1 MTARTRNSGFRP
13 RAHSLGSHIAWPP
26 SYTRTGCELQSFSG
40 RVSEALFAP
49 PFLLAYNFLFT
60 LMATEPT
67 ENPDLGN
74 CFVPPAAPP
83 VTTSAEDEEIR
94 VRGARVHNLKN
105 IDVTIPHNAITVV
118 TGVSG
123 SGKSSL
129 AFDTLYAEGQRRYIE
144 SLSAYARQFLE
155 RIEKP
160 DVDEITGIAP
170 AISIRQK
177 NTTRNPRST
186 VATATEIYDYLRL
199 LYARVGHTFC
209 LRCGQRVH
217 RDTVDEIAERVL
229 AMGDGRRFYVLYT
242 LELAPEAAK
251 KGPAG
256 IQISDPAA
264 ISAAEPVEAQGK
276 STEAQGK
283 LKMKPPKSGRP
294 GQDAVRDTLMNL
306 RRRGFNRLYQGG
318 RVFEFSTPEDLL
330 DIDFAKPVYVLVDRL
345 VLSSDV
351 RSRLMDSIEICY
363 REGRGEAILE
373 FAADARG
380 APGTPASQAERLVFN
395 ERFECKKCGAT
406 YQEPEPRLFSFN
418 NPYGACP
425 RCQGFGN
432 TIDFDLDRVIP
443 DKGKSLG
450 EGAIEPW
457 TKPRYRQLA
466 LEMRKYARAKLIPF
480 DVPFRDL
487 TPVQRDAILDGD
499 LQSEFPGVKGF
510 FGWLER
516 KKYKLHVRVFLS
528 RYRGYAT
535 CPDCR
540 GTRLRAEARAVKVAG
555 RSITE
560 VCQMTV
566 KEARPFFDALTLSPA
581 EAEIADKVLVEVQQ
595 RLRFLDEVGLD
606 YLTLDRLTSTLS
618 GGEAQRIQLATSLG
632 SHLVG
637 ALYVLD
643 EPSIGLHPRDTNRLI
658 EILKGLRDLGNT
670 LVVVEHDPDTILAA
684 DHILDLGPGAG
695 EHGGK
700 LIFAGA
706 RDALLADPQS
716 LTGRYLRGDLR
727 IAVPQRRRKMQ
738 GKFVKII
745 GARSH
750 NLQGIDVM
758 LPLGMLVA
766 ITGVSG
772 SGKSTL
778 VYDVLYKALQA
789 KRTGGNWRECCD
801 RIEGD
806 SALTAIEMVDQSPIG
821 RTPRSNPATYMKAFD
836 PIREVFAATPQ
847 ARKRALS
854 AGAFSFN
861 IPGGRCEACQGDG
874 TVTVEMRFLA
884 DVELVCEE
892 CRGTRYKSSVL
903 DVRYKEK
910 NIHDVLQMTVR
921 EALSFF
927 AAYTKVTSRLRVLD
941 EVGLGY
947 LRLGQSGTTLSGGE
961 AQRLKLGAH
970 LTRQENAG
978 ILYVFDE
985 PTTGLHFDDIQK
997 LLTAFRKLLEGGAS
1011 VLIIEHNL
1019 DVIKSADWVIDLGPE
1034 GGDEGGRVVAAGTP
1048 EQVARNSHSH
1058 TGKFLARVL
1067 NSRGSGLSTMAG
1079 NRGNHS
1085 LPRQNVAGNHS
1096 SSK

>member
-1 MTARTRNSGFRP
+1 MVTKPTGDPAVELAAESRLRKQPAEVMLGRNSVD
-13 RAHSLGSHIAWPP
+13 A
-26 SYTRTGCELQSFSG
+26 
-40 RVSEALFAP
+40 
-49 PFLLAYNFLFT
+49 
-60 LMATEPT
+60 
-67 ENPDLGN
+67 
-74 CFVPPAAPP
+74 
-83 VTTSAEDEEIR
+83 SADGEEIR

-105 IDVTIPHNAITVV
+105 IGVAIPHNAITVV

-186 VATATEIYDYLRL
+186 VATATEIYDYMRL
-199 LYARVGHTFC
+199 LFARVGHTFC
-209 LRCGQRVH
+209 LRCGEEVR
-217 RDTVDEIAERVL
+217 RDTLDEIAQRVL
-229 AMGDGRRFYVLYT
+229 ALGEGNRFYVLY
-242 LELAPEAAK
+242 ELRISSGAKAPASSPVLMSDLK
-251 KGPAG
+251 VRPPKNQDAG
-256 IQISDPAA
+256 DDADLDEQSAVSQNVSSRSETSVPAA
-264 ISAAEPVEAQGK
+264 SAPLPKTRATKRKSAE
-276 STEAQGK
+276 
-283 LKMKPPKSGRP
+283 
-294 GQDAVRDTLMNL
+294 AVREALANL
-306 RRRGFNRLYQGG
+306 RKRGFNRLYQAG
-318 RVFEFSTPEDLL
+318 RVFEFATPEDLL
-330 DIDFAKPVYVLVDRL
+330 DVDFTKPVHVLVDRL
-345 VLSSDV
+345 ALSADV

-363 REGRGEAILE
+363 REGGGEAILQFVSE
-373 FAADARG
+373 DG
-380 APGTPASQAERLVFN
+380 GEAERLVFN
-395 ERFECKKCGAT
+395 ERFDCKKCGAS

-432 TIDFDLDRVIP
+432 TIDFDIDRVIP
-443 DKGKSLG
+443 DKSKSLAG
-450 EGAIEPW
+450 GAIEPW

-466 LEMRKYARAKLIPF
+466 LEMRKFARTKSIPF
-480 DVPFRDL
+480 DIPFRNL
-487 TPVQRDAILDGD
+487 TAAQRDAIIEGD
-499 LQSEFPGVKGF
+499 RKEDYPGVKGF
-510 FGWLER
+510 FAWLER

-535 CPDCR
+535 CPECN
-540 GTRLRAEARAVKVAG
+540 GTRLRAEARAVKVNG

-566 KEARPFFDALTLSPA
+566 KEARPFFDSLTLSPA
-581 EAEIADKVLVEVQQ
+581 EAEIADKVLIEIQQ

-606 YLTLDRLTSTLS
+606 YVTLDRLTSTLS

-658 EILKGLRDLGNT
+658 DILKGLRDLGNT
-670 LVVVEHDPDTILAA
+670 LVVVEHDPETILAA
-684 DHILDLGPGAG
+684 DYVLDLGPGAG
-695 EHGGK
+695 EHGGAV
-700 LIFAGA
+700 IFAGK
-706 RDALLADPQS
+706 RDALLKDAQS
-716 LTGRYLRGDLR
+716 LTGRYLRGDLK
-727 IAVPQRRRKMQ
+727 IAVPQRRRRPQ
-738 GKFVKII
+738 GKFLKIE

-750 NLQGIDVM
+750 NLQGINVM
-758 LPLGMLVA
+758 IPLELVVA

-789 KRTGGNWRECCD
+789 KRTGGNWREYCD
-801 RIEGD
+801 RIDGD
-806 SALTAIEMVDQSPIG
+806 GSLTAIEMVDQSPIG
-821 RTPRSNPATYMKAFD
+821 RTPRSNPATYLKAFD
-836 PIREVFAATPQ
+836 PIREVFASTPQ
-847 ARKRALS
+847 SRKRGLS
-854 AGAFSFN
+854 AGDFSFN
-861 IPGGRCEACQGDG
+861 IAGGRCETCQGDG

-892 CRGTRYKSSVL
+892 CRGTRYKSSILEVL
-903 DVRYKEK
+903 YHGK

-921 EALSFF
+921 EALTFF
-927 AAYTKVTSRLRVLD
+927 AAHPKVTSRLRVLD

-961 AQRLKLGAH
+961 AQRLKLAAH

-978 ILYVFDE
+978 ILYIFDE

-997 LLTAFRKLLEGGAS
+997 LLTAFRKLIEGGAS

-1019 DVIKSADWVIDLGPE
+1019 DMIKSADWIIDLGPE
-1034 GGDEGGRVVAAGTP
+1034 GGDAGGRVVAAGTP
-1048 EQVARNSHSH
+1048 EQVARNSQSH
-1058 TGKFLARVL
+1058 TGRYLEGVL
-1067 NSRGSGLSTMAG
+1067 SGTNGA
-1079 NRGNHS
+1079 NHKNHS
-1085 LPRQNVAGNHS
+1085 LPSGAATRTGNS
-1096 SSK
+1096 APS